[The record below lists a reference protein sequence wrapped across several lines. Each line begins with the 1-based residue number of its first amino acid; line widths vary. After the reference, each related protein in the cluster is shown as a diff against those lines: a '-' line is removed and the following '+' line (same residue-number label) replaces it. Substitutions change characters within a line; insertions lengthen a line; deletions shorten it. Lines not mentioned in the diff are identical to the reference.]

1 MECEIILIGNEL
13 LIGKIQDTNGMWIIH
28 QLLPFGIK
36 ISRILI
42 IPDDLEAIANTIRES
57 INRKPVYIFTSGGLG
72 PTFDDMTL
80 EGIARGLT
88 PPRHCLEDPK
98 AIQMIQDAYSTR
110 FGKPMELTPNRRKMG
125 TIPEGSFPLFNRVGT
140 APGVLIPPELTNGI
154 TNIVCLPGVPSE
166 LIAIFSDHILPIF
179 QQKMKNGHFYQ
190 AGFTFQDLG
199 ESKFTELIYQIK
211 DEYPDIWIKTH
222 PKSKEKS
229 EVELHLTSFSSKP
242 EIPNQIKA
250 LYLRLQRHVVQSNG
264 VVVEE
269 HPLLP

>member
-13 LIGKIQDTNGMWIIH
+13 LIGKIQDSNGIWMIH
-28 QLLPFGIK
+28 QLLPFGI
-36 ISRILI
+36 RITRI
-42 IPDDLEAIANTIRES
+42 ITIPDDLDAIASTIQEAIK
-57 INRKPVYIFTSGGLG
+57 RKPAYIFTSGGLG

-80 EGIARGLT
+80 EGIARGLN
-88 PPRHCLEDPK
+88 PPQKCIENPQ
-98 AIQMIQDAYSTR
+98 AIQLIQDAYNKR
-110 FGKPMELTPNRRKMG
+110 FGKNMELTSNRRKMG
-125 TIPEGSFPLFNRVGT
+125 TLPQGAIPLTNRVGT
-140 APGVLIPPELTNGI
+140 APGVLIPANNTNGETI
-154 TNIVCLPGVPSE
+154 IVCLPGVPPE

-179 QQKMKNGHFYQ
+179 QQKMKDGHFYQ

-211 DEYPDIWIKTH
+211 DEYPEIWIKTH

-242 EIPNQIKA
+242 EIPDQIKA
-250 LYLRLQRHVVQSNG
+250 LYLRLQRHVINSNG
-264 VVVEE
+264 KIVEE